1 MKEWMWSGKPWQ
13 AFKNVAI
20 ILSFSLNMVFLI
32 FLILAGF
39 YIIPVV
45 NSIAE
50 PIVGGLHQSFVDM
63 GQARIVRTI
72 VVEDTIPVVFDL
84 PLQTTTNARLTEP
97 VPMNIPTTFVLPGG
111 GGFINGNVSF
121 ELPAGT
127 DLPVQFDITVPVSQ
141 TVPVNLAVTV
151 DIPLDETE
159 LGEPFNN
166 LQAIFDPLN
175 DFLANM
181 PSTNGELYDRLVNSI
196 GEQEAAES
204 VEQASKR

>member
-141 TVPVNLAVTV
+141 TIPVNLAVTV

-175 DFLANM
+175 DFLTNM
-181 PSTNGELYDRLVNSI
+181 PSTNGELYDRLINSI